1 PLVALDANI
10 GQSFNIG
17 NPEIVILLVV
27 GFQRTPYIFLG
38 QCVLMLHHLQIIKS
52 LFNILPELL
61 LRHTAF
67 LSIDS
72 KAQQQ
77 AKQMTTPFH
86 SLPELLLRHTAF
98 GSIDSKAHQKEIPMP
113 ALYLSDLPQPPMVE
127 RIRIITMHL
136 SGNIPLLASFLASHN
151 NTLIPLRICLPRL
164 SSCHFGWAERL
175 IDIHPVFWLC
185 VGVQIIQRYPF
196 SGTESDQL
204 RPMLVIDAAHHA
216 EALID
221 G

>member
-1 PLVALDANI
+1 
-10 GQSFNIG
+10 
-17 NPEIVILLVV
+17 
-27 GFQRTPYIFLG
+27 
-38 QCVLMLHHLQIIKS
+38 MLHHLQIIKS
-52 LFNILPELL
+52 LFHILPELL

-67 LSIDS
+67 V
-72 KAQQQ
+72 
-77 AKQMTTPFH
+77 
-86 SLPELLLRHTAF
+86 
-98 GSIDSKAHQKEIPMP
+98 SIDSKAHQKEIPMP

-221 G
+221 GLILDRLDLRSAAILP

>member
-1 PLVALDANI
+1 MLLLLSPVSLVSFNANI
-10 GQSFNIG
+10 SQRFYVG
-17 NPEIVILLVV
+17 NCEIVILLVV
-27 GFQRTPYIFLG
+27 CLHCALYIVLS
-38 QCVLMLHHLQIIKS
+38 QSILMLHHLQILKS
-52 LFNILPELL
+52 PFHVLPELL
-61 LRHTAF
+61 LRHTTF
-67 LSIDS
+67 IGIDC
-72 KAQQQ
+72 
-77 AKQMTTPFH
+77 
-86 SLPELLLRHTAF
+86 
-98 GSIDSKAHQKEIPMP
+98 KAHQKKIPMP
-113 ALYLSDLPQPPMVE
+113 ALYLTYLPQPPMVK

-151 NTLIPLRICLPRL
+151 NTLIPLRICLPRR

-221 G
+221 GLILDRLDLRSAAILP